1 MSEVNPTEGVLDAL
15 FDMVLARYGH
25 RLTLTEQAEVRK
37 GIEQGIENARALKTV
52 PLTNSDEPFSVF
64 SPYKKAL

>member
-1 MSEVNPTEGVLDAL
+1 MSEVNSAEGVLDAL

-25 RLTLTEQAEVRK
+25 RLTLTEQAEVKK
-37 GIEQGIENARALKTV
+37 GIEQGIENAQALKAV

-64 SPYKKAL
+64 SPYNKAL